1 MASERAPDFSLQDQ
15 GGTTRSLKDY
25 RGRWVVVYFYP
36 NDNSLNCTRE
46 ACNFRDEY
54 RIIAQFGGAEVIG
67 INKGSVDSHKKF
79 ADRHHLNFPILS
91 DPDHVTTSAYG
102 AWRAGPV
109 KLHDKLFGTR
119 RNTYLVDPKGNI
131 VKKYFNVN
139 PNDHAQEV
147 INDLQELQKKPVRKY

>member
-1 MASERAPDFSLQDQ
+1 MAAKHASDFSLQDQ
-15 GGTTRSLKDY
+15 AGTVRSLKDY

-67 INKGSVDSHKKF
+67 INKGSVESHKKF

-91 DPDHVTTSAYG
+91 DPDHVVTSAYG
-102 AWRAGPV
+102 AWRSGPA
-109 KLHDKLFGTR
+109 KFYDRAFGTR
-119 RNTYLVDPKGNI
+119 RNTYLINPKGEI
-131 VKKYFNVN
+131 VKEYRNVD